1 MTLGQFLKEARLAK
15 RMSLRD
21 VEKETDIS
29 NGYLSQLE
37 SDKIKQPS
45 PIHLHKLAKLYDRDY
60 SELMRL
66 AGYFVAEEGQGS
78 QPVRGVALSSKY
90 EELTEADRKMVDQL
104 IKHLRGLR
112 RAESS

>member
-15 RMSLRD
+15 GMSLRD

-45 PIHLHKLAKLYDRDY
+45 PIHLHKLAQLYERDY

-66 AGYFVAEEGQGS
+66 AGYFVADGQGK
-78 QPVRGVALSSKY
+78 QPVGGVALSSKY
-90 EELTEADRKMVDQL
+90 EELTEADREMVDQL
-104 IKHLRGLR
+104 IKHLRRLR
-112 RAESS
+112 RTGNP

>member
-15 RMSLRD
+15 GMSLRD
-21 VEKETDIS
+21 VEREADIS

-45 PIHLHKLAKLYDRDY
+45 PIHLHKLAQLYDRDY

-66 AGYFVAEEGQGS
+66 AGYFVADGQRKE
-78 QPVRGVALSSKY
+78 PVGGVALSSKY
-90 EELTEADRKMVDQL
+90 EELTEADREMVDQL
-104 IKHLRGLR
+104 IKHLRRLR
-112 RAESS
+112 RAGSP